1 MKNIGTF
8 KSHICKGCT
17 LLVNNSQEH
26 IPQICLSCTKKDSI
40 LEDII
45 AMDFFHLFNIKPSFV
60 VDRNFIF
67 REYRSL
73 QKLVHP
79 DLIIS
84 LQDKEA
90 IKEAEKA
97 SAIISKSYQ
106 ILLNDYERAKY
117 IVSN

>member
-8 KSHICKGCT
+8 KSHICKSCS

-90 IKEAEKA
+90 IKEAERA
-97 SAIISKSYQ
+97 SSIISKSYQ